1 MPNSLQSLLDRD
13 SPPDY
18 RRESTAHVAM
28 AVNTAVATTESAVVF
43 RLHTEWL
50 ALSTMVF
57 HGIAPAGAVHTLP
70 HRRNGVLLGVTPMRG
85 ELLICVSLGALLGVA
100 TVPSPADRRDGTVE
114 GKKGEAGRQR
124 MIVKG
129 AGGLLVFPVDEVYGV
144 HRYRGEDL
152 REVPATLAHAET
164 RYTIGMLPWNDRWV
178 ARLDDALVFHTISKA
193 LS

>member
-13 SPPDY
+13 PPSDY
-18 RRESTAHVAM
+18 RWESTAHVAM
-28 AVNTAVATTESAVVF
+28 DVNTVVATTESAVVF
-43 RLHTEWL
+43 RLHSEWL
-50 ALSTMVF
+50 ALSTMVL
-57 HGIAPAGAVHTLP
+57 HGIGPAGTVHTLP

-100 TVPSPADRRDGTVE
+100 TVPGAAGQHAGRDE
-114 GKKGEAGRQR
+114 GKKDGAGRQR

-164 RYTIGMLPWNDRWV
+164 RYTAGMLPWHDRWV
-178 ARLDDALVFHTISKA
+178 ARLDDALIFHAIAKV